1 MKLIKKE
8 YNNYFSPIK
17 KSKNSKYLS
26 QILLKMKNFVINNN
40 KLNISKDNKET
51 IQTLLYKSRE
61 NFFSPSNDIQTFS
74 PNHKK
79 NNIFQLYNV
88 ANNLRNKLNNKKTEL
103 ELLKSLSLKQKSKKH
118 FNSKI
123 LNNSKELILSLI
135 NEEKKD
141 TNKKIQINL
150 HELSNNSLTRNMNYK
165 SLFFTRQNSPKLR
178 SLSEESNNSKLIKSR
193 EKHKNYAIHRNS
205 IIQEIILNEK
215 SYENLKY
222 DGKSI
227 FKDYKYYNKFIKKRI
242 AKLKQEIPSEEKVH
256 RVIEK
261 IFENSKYNKPLLT
274 LNSLS
279 VSFESKGNNHI
290 FYIPFEFLPLF
301 YYKNMTYLK
310 ILLMSIFKI
319 DINYDNIF
327 IDYSELSNV
336 IENSKLFFVDIEE
349 INKTEKKENIL
360 KSNNS
365 NKELR
370 FFKRKE
376 QKNFTNVKI
385 NVFNFTSF
393 LKTNKDN
400 NFISND
406 SLNVNNVT
414 NKIVRIKRRNSL
426 YDLKEKY
433 FTPKHSDTRQILFNS
448 LQNDIGEMSNQLL
461 SSNVKEN
468 EDNSIIK
475 EETKEDE
482 EDKNLYKCSFSKFL
496 FEWKTPKYNY
506 NIIVKT
512 PEAVFQINKKIIRTK
527 IDIELI
533 FYLLENSFKNWDFY
547 ISKYIFA
554 YKKSIKNVESLISIK
569 CTSNLFPRE
578 IKLLPEINSN
588 RKNFLLK
595 EEININK
602 IKSGN
607 TYKLSEKSKKYEFIY
622 TDKDN
627 RNYLKIFHNFYMITY
642 CKSIN
647 PNKKFIF
654 DFNFLQMKTLNK
666 ILRIQGL
673 NYFLSKLVY
682 IDRED
687 LSIKFRYDE
696 LSSFSNEKYSILE
709 KQNPNLNS
717 NQISLKINE
726 RNKDII
732 NIIINFPIIET
743 IKYLNLNDNLYS
755 DNCFESNYN
764 DSSNKGIS
772 LKLLNELCH
781 KNIKEW
787 PDLLL
792 KNH

>member
-1 MKLIKKE
+1 MKLKKKE
-8 YNNYFSPIK
+8 YNNYFSPLK

-51 IQTLLYKSRE
+51 IQSLIYKSRE
-61 NFFSPSNDIQTFS
+61 NFFSPSYDIKTFS

-135 NEEKKD
+135 KEEKKD
-141 TNKKIQINL
+141 TSKKIQINL

-165 SLFFTRQNSPKLR
+165 SLFFTRSNSPKLR
-178 SLSEESNNSKLIKSR
+178 SLSEESNNSKIIKP
-193 EKHKNYAIHRNS
+193 KKKQKNYIMNRNN

-215 SYENLKY
+215 SYENLNY

-227 FKDYKYYNKFIKKRI
+227 FKDYKYYNKFIKKKI

-256 RVIEK
+256 RLFEK
-261 IFENSKYNKPLLT
+261 IYENSKYNKPLLT

-301 YYKNMTYLK
+301 YYKNMIYIK
-310 ILLMSIFKI
+310 ILLISIFKI

-327 IDYSELSNV
+327 ADYSELSNV
-336 IENSKLFFVDIEE
+336 LENSKIFHVDIED
-349 INKTEKKENIL
+349 ISKTEKKGSYL
-360 KSNNS
+360 QSNNS

-370 FFKRKE
+370 FFKRKV
-376 QKNFTNVKI
+376 QKNLTNIKI
-385 NVFNFTSF
+385 NDFNFTSF
-393 LKTNKDN
+393 LKANKNN
-400 NFISND
+400 NFFSYDSSNKNNIANR
-406 SLNVNNVT
+406 NV
-414 NKIVRIKRRNSL
+414 KLKRRNSL
-426 YDLKEKY
+426 YDLKEKC
-433 FTPKHSDTRQILFNS
+433 FTPKHNDTREILFNS
-448 LQNDIGEMSNQLL
+448 INKDLEEIPNKFIESNL
-461 SSNVKEN
+461 KEN
-468 EDNSIIK
+468 ENYIIVK
-475 EETKEDE
+475 EEAKE
-482 EDKNLYKCSFSKFL
+482 EDKNLYKCLFSKFL

-506 NIIVKT
+506 NIVLKA
-512 PEAVFQINKKIIRTK
+512 PEAIFQINKKIIRTK

-547 ISKYIFA
+547 ISKYIFT
-554 YKKSIKNVESLISIK
+554 YKKSIKNVESIISIK
-569 CTSNLFPRE
+569 STNNLLSKE

-602 IKSGN
+602 KKSGN
-607 TYKLSEKSKKYEFIY
+607 TYRLTDQSKKYEFIY
-622 TDKDN
+622 TDNDN
-627 RNYLKIFHNFYMITY
+627 KNHLKILHNFYMITY

-654 DFNFLQMKTLNK
+654 DFNFLQMRKLNK

-673 NYFLSKLVY
+673 DYFLSKLIY

-687 LSIKFRYDE
+687 LSIKFKYDE

-709 KQNPNLNS
+709 NQNPNLTS
-717 NQISLKINE
+717 NQISLKIYE
-726 RNKDII
+726 RNEDII
-732 NIIINFPIIET
+732 NIVINFPILET
-743 IKYLNLNDNLYS
+743 VQYKNLNDNLNS
-755 DNCFESNYN
+755 DNCFESNYA
-764 DSSNKGIS
+764 DSLNKGIS
-772 LKLLNELCH
+772 LKLLDELCH
-781 KNIKEW
+781 KNIKDW

-792 KNH
+792 KNN